1 MAWFFVFI
9 AGLLEIV
16 FAISLKNSEGFTRPA
31 WVVLFL
37 VSAAFSLFLLSQAL
51 KVLPVGVT
59 YATWTGIGAAGTAVV
74 GMLVL
79 GESKDL
85 LKIVSILVVIA
96 GIAGLQLSMAGQS

>member
-1 MAWFFVFI
+1 MAWLFVFV

-16 FAISLKNSEGFTRPA
+16 FAVSLKNSEGFTRPG
-31 WVVLFL
+31 WVALFL
-37 VSAAFSLFLLSQAL
+37 LSAAASLFLLSQAL

-85 LKIVSILVVIA
+85 LKIVSLLVVIA
-96 GIAGLQLSMAGQS
+96 GIAGLQLSTSTQH